1 MNLGGYAEI
10 IIEFFKI
17 GYKLSIITKK
27 KEYQWIYIPFISEVY
42 PMLSYFH
49 FNNLHLKKEGICK
62 KVIQAG
68 YFWVGYTNDVE
79 NFIKNCGYCYS
90 ENHIQKNKKKPKIIT
105 TYGPHIRY
113 QADIWHI
120 PEELKLGTSYKYILD
135 CIDHFSKWNYSYFL
149 KNKETKTVL
158 SKIKSYIEINEA
170 PILFQTDNGK
180 EFKNSELKI
189 FLENKN
195 ITYINSAP
203 YHPQSNGCC
212 EAIYKEIK
220 KYLLDDLNKKRKF

>member
-1 MNLGGYAEI
+1 M
-10 IIEFFKI
+10 
-17 GYKLSIITKK
+17 
-27 KEYQWIYIPFISEVY
+27 
-42 PMLSYFH
+42 
-49 FNNLHLKKEGICK
+49 
-62 KVIQAG
+62 
-68 YFWVGYTNDVE
+68 
-79 NFIKNCGYCYS
+79 
-90 ENHIQKNKKKPKIIT
+90 
-105 TYGPHIRY
+105 
-113 QADIWHI
+113 
-120 PEELKLGTSYKYILD
+120 ELQL
-135 CIDHFSKWNYSYFL
+135 FL

-195 ITYINSAP
+195 ITYITSAP
-203 YHPQSNGCC
+203 YHPQSNGYC